1 MHSLVSS
8 IGGLSKLSL
17 LVLLVASALFG
28 AVLSYLWT
36 EGYYIET
43 GRRVPEDVITI
54 TITNVTFPIEN
65 STFFNVTVLNP
76 SFSKADAYI
85 TGIALITTVNGVE
98 TVDPVQPDAVVPAI
112 PYLLSKGD
120 AETFRCQKM
129 WGHLAGESLNVAV
142 FLESDSGA
150 VFTSVTSKVVLEI
163 VRAEF
168 HVAATIRR
176 FNITVRNSVDSLTP
190 LNVSAIWFDTSEI
203 PVQNVTIPNE
213 TTSLP
218 YQLLPGDNQ
227 TFTLFWNLW
236 KTGALGF
243 SHNITVNTLQGYSAV
258 IKTQVLPPEIL
269 LDLGDFIFAVPHTD
283 HFNVTVE
290 NPLIPGAYSVD
301 ISRFTV
307 TVGSST
313 FDNITIAPGS
323 DLVISPGTTRTL
335 QCLWS
340 WEAFKGQS
348 ATLTV
353 HTSQGFRVSED
364 IQIQEAYGFPIAA
377 FEYMPQD
384 PHTYELITFNA
395 SQSLDTY
402 GTITSYSWDF
412 GDDANRTGELA
423 THSYADHGNYTVTLV
438 ITDNDGLTDTASINI
453 TVLNQLPAAFFT
465 ESATTLLTDEIVYF
479 NASDSFDDDGTIL
492 SYYWDF
498 GDAANGTG
506 VFVNHTYADDGV
518 YTVFLTVTDD
528 DGAANTTSST
538 ITVLNRSPVASLVAS
553 ATTVFV
559 NETIT
564 FNAST
569 SEDPDGTIVT
579 YLWDF
584 GDGANATGLIVNH
597 AFAVNGTYLVILN
610 VTDDDGAAAQSNVT
624 INVIQGALA
633 TTGVAT
639 DDLATS
645 ATDSTALLVSK
656 DLAIQAILRKR

>member
-1 MHSLVSS
+1 MHSLIGS
-8 IGGLSKLSL
+8 IKGLSKLSL
-17 LVLLVASALFG
+17 LVLLIASAVVG

-98 TVDPVQPDAVVPAI
+98 TVDPVQPDAIVPAI

-120 AETFRCQKM
+120 AETFRCHKM
-129 WGHLAGESLNVAV
+129 WGHLAGDNINVAV
-142 FLESDSGA
+142 FLETDSGA
-150 VFTSVTSKVVLEI
+150 VFASVTSKVTLEI

-176 FNITVRNSVDSLTP
+176 FNVTVRNSVDSLTP
-190 LNVSAIWFDTSEI
+190 LNVSAIWFDMSEI
-203 PVQNVTIPNE
+203 PTQNVTIPDE
-213 TTSLP
+213 TTTLP
-218 YQLLPGDNQ
+218 YQLLPGENQ
-227 TFTLFWNLW
+227 TFTVLWNLW
-236 KTGALGF
+236 ETGALGF
-243 SHNITVNTLQGYSAV
+243 SHNITVNTLQGYSVV

-269 LDLGDFIFAVPHTD
+269 LDVSDSIFAVPHTD
-283 HFNVTVE
+283 HFNITVG
-290 NPLIPGAYSVD
+290 NPLIPAAYPVD
-301 ISRFTV
+301 ISRVTV
-307 TVGSST
+307 TVGSQT

-323 DLVISPGTTRTL
+323 DLVIPPGTTRAL

-340 WEAFKGQS
+340 WEAFKGQN

-353 HTSQGFRVSED
+353 HTSQGFRVSKD
-364 IQIQEAYGFPIAA
+364 IQIQEAYGIPIAT
-377 FEYMPQD
+377 FEYIPQD
-384 PHTYELITFNA
+384 PHTYELVIFNA
-395 SQSLDTY
+395 SQSFDTY
-402 GTITSYSWDF
+402 GTIVSYFWDF
-412 GDDANRTGELA
+412 GDAANSTGELA

-453 TVLNQLPAAFFT
+453 TVLNQLPVASFT
-465 ESATTLLTDEIVYF
+465 ESATTLLTGEIVYF
-479 NASDSFDDDGTIL
+479 NASDSHDDDGVIS

-498 GDAANGTG
+498 GDAANSTDI
-506 VFVNHTYADDGV
+506 FVNHTYADDGV

-528 DGAANTTSST
+528 DGAANTTSQM
-538 ITVLNRSPVASLVAS
+538 ITVLNRSPVASFIAS

-579 YLWDF
+579 YLWNF
-584 GDGANATGLIVNH
+584 GDGANATGIIVNH
-597 AFAVNGTYLVILN
+597 AYTINGTYLVILN
-610 VTDDDGAAAQSNVT
+610 VTDNDGATTQSNVT
-624 INVIQGALA
+624 INVMEGTPAM
-633 TTGVAT
+633 TGVAT
-639 DDLATS
+639 DALSIDV
-645 ATDSTALLVSK
+645 TDPTAQLVSK
-656 DLAIQAILRKR
+656 DLACQVTLSKR